1 MLHYQRQRQGAGASL
16 VLQHGFLG
24 SGACF
29 APQIAFFS
37 RTYDVVAADLPGF
50 AGSVDC
56 GYPGSVEGLAEALAD
71 LLDRLGIGRF
81 SLLGHSLGGLV
92 ALQTALDLGERVER
106 LVLYGT
112 SSRGAMP
119 NRHESFEQSV
129 ARVEVEGTERAAARI
144 ARTWFV
150 DGERAAFYPQSL
162 RIARSTPQE
171 TWIACLRSLPDWD
184 VTARLS
190 TLRVPTLVIYGERD
204 RSYGRAEALALSE
217 AIEGAALRVVP
228 DCAHNLHLEKPALF
242 NEILQDF
249 LSRSE
254 GR

>member
-1 MLHYQRQRQGAGASL
+1 MLHYQRQGAGASL

-29 APQIAFFS
+29 EPQIAFFS
-37 RTYDVVAADLPGF
+37 RTHDVVAADLPGF
-50 AGSVDC
+50 AGSADC
-56 GYPGSVEGLAEALAD
+56 GYPGSVEGLAEALTA
-71 LLDRLGIGRF
+71 LLDRLGIARF

-119 NRHESFEQSV
+119 NRHESFEDSI
-129 ARVEVEGTERAAARI
+129 ARVEAEGTERAAARI

-150 DGERAAFYPQSL
+150 EGEEAAFYPQSL
-162 RIARSTPQE
+162 RIARSTPKE
-171 TWIACLRSLPDWD
+171 TWIACLRSLPEWD

-190 TLRVPTLVIYGERD
+190 ALRVPTLVIYGERD
-204 RSYGRAEALALSE
+204 RSYGGAEALALSE
-217 AIEGAALRVVP
+217 AIAGATLRIVP
-228 DCAHNLHLEKPALF
+228 DCAHNLHLEKPERF
-242 NEILQDF
+242 NAIVHGF

-254 GR
+254 TR